1 MIRSAMGLSDAIR
14 STGPWAGD
22 WIWASSAIAL
32 SILRLGLGVS
42 DESE

>member
-1 MIRSAMGLSDAIR
+1 MIKSAMGLSGVIR
-14 STGPWAGD
+14 LAELWVRD

-32 SILRLGLGVS
+32 SVLRLGLGVS

>member
-14 STGPWAGD
+14 PAGPWARD

-32 SILRLGLGVS
+32 SVLRLGLGVS